1 MKKDEDIKPQ
11 AQTSTSE
18 GSLDNQ
24 VQEKREDSAPSA
36 QASAGA
42 ILKKAREGRGLTI
55 QQVATQLKLK
65 VDIVEH
71 LENDSLDDNLHTP
84 TFVRGYLCSYA
95 KLMDIPVDDVS
106 AIYDLN
112 HDAKQSYEVHMQTFS
127 QETKIRTSD
136 NRINVVTWVLAI
148 CLIVLSGIWWWQ
160 NREETVLTD
169 MQTVEAAEE
178 SATSDLSQALT
189 VMSDENEGEV
199 AIVIEQTPVEEAPA
213 KVQSKAPVVKE
224 SVTKKEP
231 KVQAS
236 APEKTEQAV
245 VAQQA
250 AAVQTHSGHVVFN
263 GDCWI
268 NVRGADGKSLINGV
282 RKAGTTADFS
292 GVAPFKVVL
301 GAPSNVELT
310 YEGKV
315 VDLSVFSKKGKVARL
330 TLGE

>member
-42 ILKKAREGRGLTI
+42 ILKKAREGRGLTV

-160 NREETVLTD
+160 NREETVL
-169 MQTVEAAEE
+169 
-178 SATSDLSQALT
+178 
-189 VMSDENEGEV
+189 G
-199 AIVIEQTPVEEAPA
+199 
-213 KVQSKAPVVKE
+213 
-224 SVTKKEP
+224 
-231 KVQAS
+231 
-236 APEKTEQAV
+236 
-245 VAQQA
+245 
-250 AAVQTHSGHVVFN
+250 
-263 GDCWI
+263 
-268 NVRGADGKSLINGV
+268 
-282 RKAGTTADFS
+282 
-292 GVAPFKVVL
+292 
-301 GAPSNVELT
+301 
-310 YEGKV
+310 
-315 VDLSVFSKKGKVARL
+315 
-330 TLGE
+330 